1 MTIIN
6 TSDDLLALLRENQEF
21 REAVRQAILTEELIA
36 LPATFNA
43 FVSEM
48 RDFVSEIRSYIKVT
62 DERLDRLEE
71 GQQRLE
77 EQHQRLEERQQG
89 LEEGMLR
96 LEGRQ
101 LKLEESMLR
110 LEEQHQRL
118 EEGQQRLELGQQGHT
133 NDIGMLK
140 GFALETKLYNR
151 GIALVATRMRLR
163 NGRRIRVAEMDDN
176 SDEFNNALY
185 QALNDGTLSEAEY
198 HRILDTDM
206 ILSGMLPGSSD
217 LVYIAIEATYT
228 VSRVDIYK
236 VRETAAILGR
246 VLPGVEILVALYYV
260 NIMDMFEDEANQQG
274 VQLIKARNLVAV

>member
-1 MTIIN
+1 MTTIN
-6 TSDDLLALLRENQEF
+6 TSDDLLTLLRENQEF
-21 REAVRQAILTEELIA
+21 REAARQAILTEELLT
-36 LPATFNA
+36 LPARFNA

-48 RDFVSEIRSYIKVT
+48 RDFVSEMRNYIKVT
-62 DERLDRLEE
+62 DERLERLEEGQRRLEEGQHRLEERQQRLEE

-77 EQHQRLEERQQG
+77 ERQ
-89 LEEGMLR
+89 
-96 LEGRQ
+96 
-101 LKLEESMLR
+101 
-110 LEEQHQRL
+110 QRL
-118 EEGQQRLELGQQGHT
+118 EEGQQRLEEGQQRLESGQHGHT

-151 GIALVATRMRLR
+151 GIALVATRMKLR
-163 NGRRIRVAEMDDN
+163 NGRRVRVAEVDDN

-217 LVYIAIEATYT
+217 LVYIAIETTYT

-236 VRETAAILGR
+236 VKETAAILGR
-246 VLPGVEILVALYYV
+246 VFHGVEILVALYYV

-274 VQLIKARNLVAV
+274 VHLIKARNLVAV

>member
-1 MTIIN
+1 MTTIN
-6 TSDDLLALLRENQEF
+6 TSDDLLTLLRENQEF
-21 REAVRQAILTEELIA
+21 REAARQAILTEELLT
-36 LPATFNA
+36 LPARFNA

-48 RDFVSEIRSYIKVT
+48 RDFVSEMRNYIKVT
-62 DERLDRLEE
+62 DERLERLEQGQHRLEERQQRLEE

-77 EQHQRLEERQQG
+77 E
-89 LEEGMLR
+89 
-96 LEGRQ
+96 
-101 LKLEESMLR
+101 
-110 LEEQHQRL
+110 
-118 EEGQQRLELGQQGHT
+118 GQQRLESGQHGHT

-151 GIALVATRMRLR
+151 GIALVATRMKLR
-163 NGRRIRVAEMDDN
+163 NGRRVRVAEVDDN

-217 LVYIAIEATYT
+217 LVYIAIETTYT

-236 VRETAAILGR
+236 VKETAAILGR
-246 VLPGVEILVALYYV
+246 VFHGVEILVALYYV

-274 VQLIKARNLVAV
+274 VHLIKARNLVAV

>member
-1 MTIIN
+1 MTTIN
-6 TSDDLLALLRENQEF
+6 TSDDLLTLLRENQEF
-21 REAVRQAILTEELIA
+21 REAARQAILTEELLT
-36 LPATFNA
+36 LPARFNA

-48 RDFVSEIRSYIKVT
+48 RDFVSEMRNYIKVT
-62 DERLDRLEE
+62 DERLERLEEGQRRLEERQQRLEE

-77 EQHQRLEERQQG
+77 EGQQRLEERQ
-89 LEEGMLR
+89 
-96 LEGRQ
+96 
-101 LKLEESMLR
+101 
-110 LEEQHQRL
+110 QRL
-118 EEGQQRLELGQQGHT
+118 EEGQQRLEEGQQRLESGQHGHT

-151 GIALVATRMRLR
+151 GIALVATRMKLR
-163 NGRRIRVAEMDDN
+163 NGRRVRVAEVDDN

-217 LVYIAIEATYT
+217 LVYIAIETTYT

-236 VRETAAILGR
+236 VKETAAILGR
-246 VLPGVEILVALYYV
+246 VFHGVEILVALYYV

-274 VQLIKARNLVAV
+274 VHLIKARNLVAV

>member
-1 MTIIN
+1 MTTIN
-6 TSDDLLALLRENQEF
+6 TSDDLLTLLRENQEF
-21 REAVRQAILTEELIA
+21 REAARQAILTEELLT
-36 LPATFNA
+36 LPARFNA

-48 RDFVSEIRSYIKVT
+48 RDFVSEMRNYIKVT
-62 DERLDRLEE
+62 DERLERLEEGQHRLEERQQRLEE

-77 EQHQRLEERQQG
+77 EGQ
-89 LEEGMLR
+89 
-96 LEGRQ
+96 
-101 LKLEESMLR
+101 
-110 LEEQHQRL
+110 QRL
-118 EEGQQRLELGQQGHT
+118 EEGQQRLESGQHGHT

-151 GIALVATRMRLR
+151 GIALVATRMKLR
-163 NGRRIRVAEMDDN
+163 NGRRVRVAEVDDN

-206 ILSGMLPGSSD
+206 ILSGTLPGSSD
-217 LVYIAIEATYT
+217 LVYIAIETTYT

-236 VRETAAILGR
+236 VKETAAILGR
-246 VLPGVEILVALYYV
+246 VFHGVEILVALYYV

-274 VQLIKARNLVAV
+274 VHLIKARNLVAV

>member
-1 MTIIN
+1 MTTIN

-21 REAVRQAILTEELIA
+21 REAARQAILTEELLT
-36 LPATFNA
+36 LPARFNA

-48 RDFVSEIRSYIKVT
+48 RDFVSEMRNYIKVT
-62 DERLDRLEE
+62 DERLERLEQGQHRLEE

-77 EQHQRLEERQQG
+77 ERQ
-89 LEEGMLR
+89 
-96 LEGRQ
+96 
-101 LKLEESMLR
+101 
-110 LEEQHQRL
+110 QRL
-118 EEGQQRLELGQQGHT
+118 EEGQQRLEEGQQRLESGQHGHT

-151 GIALVATRMRLR
+151 GIALVATRMKLR
-163 NGRRIRVAEMDDN
+163 NGRRVRVAEVDDN

-185 QALNDGTLSEAEY
+185 QALNDSTLSEAEY

-206 ILSGMLPGSSD
+206 ILSGTLPGSSD
-217 LVYIAIEATYT
+217 LVYIAIETTYT

-236 VRETAAILGR
+236 VKETAAILGR
-246 VLPGVEILVALYYV
+246 VFHGVEILVALYYV

-274 VQLIKARNLVAV
+274 VHLIKARNLVAV

>member
-1 MTIIN
+1 MTTIN
-6 TSDDLLALLRENQEF
+6 TADDLLTLLRENQEF
-21 REAVRQAILTEELIA
+21 REAARQAILTEELLA
-36 LPATFNA
+36 LPAMFNA

-48 RDFVSEIRSYIKVT
+48 RDFVSEMRSYTKVT
-62 DERLDRLEE
+62 DERLERLEQGQQRLEERQQRLEE

-77 EQHQRLEERQQG
+77 E
-89 LEEGMLR
+89 
-96 LEGRQ
+96 
-101 LKLEESMLR
+101 
-110 LEEQHQRL
+110 
-118 EEGQQRLELGQQGHT
+118 GQQRLESGQHGHT

-151 GIALVATRMRLR
+151 GIALVATRMKLR
-163 NGRRIRVAEMDDN
+163 NGRRVRVAEVDDN

-185 QALNDGTLSEAEY
+185 QALNDSTLSEAEY

-217 LVYIAIEATYT
+217 LVYIAIETTYT

-236 VRETAAILGR
+236 VKETAAILGR
-246 VLPGVEILVALYYV
+246 VFHGVEILVALYYV

-274 VQLIKARNLVAV
+274 VHLIKARNLVAV

>member
-1 MTIIN
+1 MTTIN

-21 REAVRQAILTEELIA
+21 REAARQAILTEELLT
-36 LPATFNA
+36 LPARFNA

-48 RDFVSEIRSYIKVT
+48 RDFVSEMRNYIKVT
-62 DERLDRLEE
+62 DERLERLEEGQHRLEERQQRLEE

-77 EQHQRLEERQQG
+77 E
-89 LEEGMLR
+89 
-96 LEGRQ
+96 
-101 LKLEESMLR
+101 
-110 LEEQHQRL
+110 
-118 EEGQQRLELGQQGHT
+118 GQQRLESGQHGHT

-151 GIALVATRMRLR
+151 GIALVATRMKLR
-163 NGRRIRVAEMDDN
+163 NGRRVRVAEVDDN

-185 QALNDGTLSEAEY
+185 QALNDSTLSEAEY

-206 ILSGMLPGSSD
+206 ILSGTLPGSSD
-217 LVYIAIEATYT
+217 LVYIAIETTYT

-236 VRETAAILGR
+236 VKETAAILGR
-246 VLPGVEILVALYYV
+246 VFHGVEILVALYYV

-274 VQLIKARNLVAV
+274 VHLIKARNLVAV

>member
-1 MTIIN
+1 MTTIN

-21 REAVRQAILTEELIA
+21 REAARQAILTEELLT
-36 LPATFNA
+36 LPARFNA

-48 RDFVSEIRSYIKVT
+48 RDFVSEMRNYIKAT
-62 DERLDRLEE
+62 DERLERLEEGQHRLEERQQRLEE

-77 EQHQRLEERQQG
+77 E
-89 LEEGMLR
+89 
-96 LEGRQ
+96 
-101 LKLEESMLR
+101 
-110 LEEQHQRL
+110 
-118 EEGQQRLELGQQGHT
+118 GQQRLESGQHGHT

-151 GIALVATRMRLR
+151 GIALVATRMKLR
-163 NGRRIRVAEMDDN
+163 NGQRVRVAEVDDN

-185 QALNDGTLSEAEY
+185 QALNDSTLSEAEY

-206 ILSGMLPGSSD
+206 ILSGTLPGSSD
-217 LVYIAIEATYT
+217 LVYIAIETTYT

-236 VRETAAILGR
+236 VKETAAILGR
-246 VLPGVEILVALYYV
+246 VFHGVEILVALYYV

-274 VQLIKARNLVAV
+274 VHLIKARNLVAV

>member
-1 MTIIN
+1 MTTIN
-6 TSDDLLALLRENQEF
+6 TSDDLLTLLRENQEF
-21 REAVRQAILTEELIA
+21 REAARQAILTEELLT
-36 LPATFNA
+36 LPARFNA

-48 RDFVSEIRSYIKVT
+48 RDFVSEMRNYIKVT
-62 DERLDRLEE
+62 DERLERLEQGQHRLEERQQRLEE

-77 EQHQRLEERQQG
+77 E
-89 LEEGMLR
+89 
-96 LEGRQ
+96 
-101 LKLEESMLR
+101 
-110 LEEQHQRL
+110 
-118 EEGQQRLELGQQGHT
+118 GQQRLESGQHGHT

-151 GIALVATRMRLR
+151 GIALVATRMKLR
-163 NGRRIRVAEMDDN
+163 NGRRVRVAEVDDN

-185 QALNDGTLSEAEY
+185 QALNDSTLSEAEY

-217 LVYIAIEATYT
+217 LVYIAIETTYT

-236 VRETAAILGR
+236 VKETAAILGR
-246 VLPGVEILVALYYV
+246 VFHGVEILVALYYV

-274 VQLIKARNLVAV
+274 VHLIKARNLVAV

>member
-1 MTIIN
+1 MTTIN
-6 TSDDLLALLRENQEF
+6 TSDDLLTLLRENQEF
-21 REAVRQAILTEELIA
+21 REAARQAILTEELLT
-36 LPATFNA
+36 LPARFNA

-48 RDFVSEIRSYIKVT
+48 RDFVSEMRNYIKVT
-62 DERLDRLEE
+62 DERLERLEEGQRRLEEGQHRLEERQQRLEE

-77 EQHQRLEERQQG
+77 E
-89 LEEGMLR
+89 
-96 LEGRQ
+96 
-101 LKLEESMLR
+101 
-110 LEEQHQRL
+110 
-118 EEGQQRLELGQQGHT
+118 GQQRLESGQHGHT

-151 GIALVATRMRLR
+151 GIALVATRMKLR
-163 NGRRIRVAEMDDN
+163 NGRRVRVAEVDDN

-217 LVYIAIEATYT
+217 LVYIAIETTYT

-236 VRETAAILGR
+236 VKETAAILGR
-246 VLPGVEILVALYYV
+246 VFHGVEILVALYYV

-274 VQLIKARNLVAV
+274 VHLIKARNLVAV